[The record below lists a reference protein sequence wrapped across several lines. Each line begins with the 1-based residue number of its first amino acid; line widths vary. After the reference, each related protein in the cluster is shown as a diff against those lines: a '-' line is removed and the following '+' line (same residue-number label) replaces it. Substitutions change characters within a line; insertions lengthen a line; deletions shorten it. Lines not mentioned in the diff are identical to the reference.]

1 VSELNTVSNKYADSA
16 IASALERGETL
27 PARWYVEPE
36 VFAAEKERIFHRTW
50 QYVGHVG
57 QVANAGDFFTTH
69 LGDMPVVIVRD
80 TGGAIRAFANVCR
93 HRGSEVVLE
102 CAGNRRTLQCH
113 YHGWTYNLDGTLRTA
128 PRENEQRE
136 FPKETLSLAPF
147 AVETWGPLIF
157 VNPSRNAGPFRD
169 VLGELPSIFERAAI
183 DFTKLRM
190 LRRDTYDIAANWKIA
205 VENFNE
211 CYHCPIAHP
220 KFSEVIDT
228 NAYRVETN
236 HEYFSTYYGQIL
248 GSPGN
253 GVNYATL
260 WPNTLFS
267 LYGNPPNL
275 QATSIVPIDAGH
287 SLQVVDYFFA
297 GDASEA
303 QIRGDVEFSDLVT
316 REDIVLCESVQRGLR
331 SGAVERGHLM
341 LSRERGIQHFQ
352 KLVYRFLSSE

>member
-1 VSELNTVSNKYADSA
+1 MASNVYADAS
-16 IASALERGETL
+16 IASALERGDTL
-27 PARWYVEPE
+27 PANWYIDSQI
-36 VFAAEKERIFHRTW
+36 FDYEKDRIFHRTW
-50 QYVGHVG
+50 QYVGHTGRVST
-57 QVANAGDFFTTH
+57 AGDFFTTN
-69 LGDMPVVIVRD
+69 LGDLPVVVVRD
-80 TGGAIRAFANVCR
+80 TSGAIRAFANVCR

-102 CAGNRRTLQCH
+102 CAGNRKTLQCH

-128 PRENEQRE
+128 PRENEQDT
-136 FPKETLSLAPF
+136 FAKETLALAPF

-157 VNPSRNAGPFRD
+157 VNPAPTAGPLRD
-169 VLGELPSIFERAAI
+169 VLGELPAIFERAGI
-183 DFTKLRM
+183 NFTRMRM
-190 LRRDTYDIAANWKIA
+190 LRRDVYEIASNWKIV

-228 NAYRVETN
+228 NAYRVDTD
-236 HEYFSTYYGQIL
+236 HEYFSTYYGPIL

-260 WPNTLFS
+260 WPNVLFS

-275 QATSIVPIDAGH
+275 QAISVVPIDAGH
-287 SLQVVDYFFA
+287 TRQVVDYFFA
-297 GDASEA
+297 ADASEA
-303 QIRGDVEFSDLVT
+303 QIRNDVEFSDLVT

-331 SGAVERGHLM
+331 SGAIEHGKLM

-352 KLVYRFLSSE
+352 KLVYRFLSAE

>member
-1 VSELNTVSNKYADSA
+1 MAMESKTYTDAA
-16 IASALERGETL
+16 IASALERGDTL
-27 PARWYVEPE
+27 PARWYVDAN
-36 VFAAEKERIFHRTW
+36 VFQAEKERIFHRAW
-50 QYVGHVG
+50 QYVGHTG
-57 QVANAGDFFTTH
+57 QVASAGDFFTTR
-69 LGDMPVVIVRD
+69 LGDLPVVIVRD

-102 CAGNRRTLQCH
+102 CAGSRKTLQCH
-113 YHGWTYNLDGTLRTA
+113 YHGWTYNLDGSLRAA
-128 PRENEQRE
+128 PRENEQPA
-136 FPKETLSLAPF
+136 FAKETLSLAAF

-157 VNPSRNAGPFRD
+157 VNPSSAASPLRD
-169 VLGELPSIFERAAI
+169 VIGELPGIFEHAGV
-183 DFTKLRM
+183 DFAQMRM
-190 LRRDTYDIAANWKIA
+190 LRRDVYEIAANWKIV

-228 NAYRVETN
+228 DAYRVETDY
-236 HEYFSTYYGQIL
+236 EYFSTYYGPIL

-260 WPNTLFS
+260 WPNLLFS

-275 QATSIVPIDAGH
+275 QAISVVPIDAEH
-287 SLQVVDYFFA
+287 SRQVVDHFFA
-297 GDASEA
+297 ADASEA
-303 QIRGDVEFSDLVT
+303 QIRNDVEFSDLVT

-331 SGAVERGHLM
+331 SGAIEHGKLM

-352 KLVYRFLSSE
+352 KLVYRFLSGE

>member
-1 VSELNTVSNKYADSA
+1 MASNICADPSLA
-16 IASALERGETL
+16 RALERGDTL
-27 PARWYVEPE
+27 PARWYVDAE
-36 VFAAEKERIFHRTW
+36 VFLAEKERIFHRTW
-50 QYVGHVG
+50 QYVGNTGRVSS
-57 QVANAGDFFTTH
+57 VGDFFTTL
-69 LGDMPVVIVRD
+69 LGDIPVVIVRD
-80 TGGAIRAFANVCR
+80 TEKAIRAFANVCR

-102 CAGNRRTLQCH
+102 CAGNRKTLQCH

-128 PRENEQRE
+128 PRENEQHE
-136 FPKETLSLAPF
+136 FAKETLSLAPF

-157 VNPSRNAGPFRD
+157 VNPSPAAAPLRD
-169 VLGELPSIFERAAI
+169 VIGELPAIFERAGI
-183 DFTKLRM
+183 DFARMRM
-190 LRRDTYDIAANWKIA
+190 LRRDVYEIAANWKVV

-228 NAYRVETN
+228 NAYRVETD
-236 HEYFSTYYGQIL
+236 HEYFSTYYGPIL

-260 WPNTLFS
+260 WPNVLFS
-267 LYGNPPNL
+267 LYGSPPNL
-275 QATSIVPIDAGH
+275 QAISVVPIDAGH
-287 SLQVVDYFFA
+287 SRQVVDYFFA
-297 GDASEA
+297 TDASEA
-303 QIRGDVEFSDLVT
+303 QIRNDVEFSDLVT

-331 SGAVERGHLM
+331 SGAIEHGRLM

>member
-1 VSELNTVSNKYADSA
+1 MVPKMYADPA
-16 IASALERGETL
+16 IARALECGETL
-27 PARWYVEPE
+27 PARWYVEPD

-50 QYVGHVG
+50 QYVGHIG
-57 QVANAGDFFTTH
+57 QVANAGDFFTTR
-69 LGDMPVVIVRD
+69 LGDLPVVIVRD
-80 TGGAIRAFANVCR
+80 AGGAIRAFANVCR

-102 CAGNRRTLQCH
+102 CAGNRKTLQCH

-128 PRENEQRE
+128 PRENEQSE
-136 FPKETLSLAPF
+136 FEKQTLSLVPF
-147 AVETWGPLIF
+147 AVEKWGPLIF
-157 VNPSRNAGPFRD
+157 VNPSRAASPLRD
-169 VLGELPSIFERAAI
+169 LLGELPSIFERAGI
-183 DFTKLRM
+183 DFAKLRM
-190 LRRDTYDIAANWKIA
+190 LRRDTYEIASNWKIV

-228 NAYRVETN
+228 NAYRVDTD
-236 HEYFSTYYGQIL
+236 HEYFSTYYGPIV
-248 GSPGN
+248 GSPSN

-260 WPNTLFS
+260 WPNILFS

-275 QATSIVPIDAGH
+275 QAISIVPIDAGH
-287 SLQVVDYFFA
+287 SRQIVDYFFA
-297 GDASEA
+297 GDASEE
-303 QIRGDVEFSDLVT
+303 QIRNDVEFSDLVT

-352 KLVYRFLSSE
+352 KLVYRFLSHE

>member
-1 VSELNTVSNKYADSA
+1 MTANIFNDTGIAGA
-16 IASALERGETL
+16 IERGDTL
-27 PARWYVEPE
+27 PARWYVDAE
-36 VFAAEKERIFHRTW
+36 VFQAEKERIFHRSW
-50 QYVGHVG
+50 QYVGHTG
-57 QVANAGDFFTTH
+57 QVSSVGDFFTTQ
-69 LGDMPVVIVRD
+69 LGDMPVVILR
-80 TGGAIRAFANVCR
+80 GADGEIRAFANVCR

-102 CAGNRRTLQCH
+102 CAGNRKTLQCH
-113 YHGWTYNLDGTLRTA
+113 YHGWTYNLDGTLRNA

-136 FPKETLSLAPF
+136 FAKERLGLAPF

-157 VNPSRNAGPFRD
+157 VNPSPAATPLRE
-169 VLGELPSIFERAAI
+169 VIGELPQIFERVGI
-183 DFTKLRM
+183 DFAQMRM
-190 LRRDTYDIAANWKIA
+190 LRRDVYEIAANWKIV

-228 NAYRVETN
+228 NDYRVETD
-236 HEYFSTYYGQIL
+236 HEYFSTYYGPIV

-260 WPNTLFS
+260 WPNILFS

-275 QATSIVPIDAGH
+275 QAISVIPIDAGH
-287 SLQVVDYFFA
+287 SRQVVDYFFA
-297 GDASEA
+297 GNASETE
-303 QIRGDVEFSDLVT
+303 IRSDVEFSDLVT

-331 SGAVERGHLM
+331 SGAIEHGNLM

-352 KLVYRFLSSE
+352 KLVYRFLSGE